1 VHPAGIECNEAQGII
16 VVKKNSPLY
25 GVKPE
30 VLQSPAYTL
39 RAYEAEVKLNQN
51 ENPFDFPEDLKEE
64 TFRRYKERRWSIYPD
79 FVPDSLRFSLA
90 KFTGW
95 HKDGVLVGNGSNE
108 LLQAALM
115 VMVGKGSRVAI
126 PYPTFTVYKL
136 LANILGAKVVGIP
149 LNPDMSYNVD
159 ELISK
164 AKESRARVIVVNNP
178 NNPTGSVLKKEGI
191 RRLLEEFPGFVLLD
205 EAYYEF
211 CGCSGFEFL
220 ERYPRLII
228 TRTFS
233 KAMGMAGLRV
243 GYLLAHPDLATQI
256 SKAKLPYNV
265 NQFSLTAAEV
275 ALENIARFQPAIQ
288 NILDE
293 RDRLGKELGQ
303 IPDIRVYPT
312 EANFF
317 LIEIPVDPHKIFD
330 DLYRQGILIRD
341 VSSYPM
347 LSNCLRISVGKREE
361 NDRLLSALRAGL
373 EIATANVAYENPY
386 ERTKSNN

>member
-1 VHPAGIECNEAQGII
+1 MHPAAAEGIASQGLAA
-16 VVKKNSPLY
+16 VKKNSPLY

-30 VLQSPAYTL
+30 VLKSPAYTL

-51 ENPFDFPEDLKEE
+51 ENPFDFPVDLKEE
-64 TFRRYKERRWSIYPD
+64 IFRRFRQRKWSIYPD
-79 FVPDSLRFSLA
+79 FVPDSLRLSLA
-90 KFTGW
+90 KFVGW

-115 VMVGKGSRVAI
+115 VLVSRGMHVAI
-126 PYPTFTVYKL
+126 PFPTFTVYKL
-136 LANILGAKVVGIP
+136 IATVLGAKVAGIP

-164 AKESRARVIVVNNP
+164 ANEARAKVIVVNNP
-178 NNPTGSVLKKEGI
+178 NNPTGSVLRKEGI
-191 RRLLEEFPGFVLLD
+191 VRLLEEFSGFVLLD

-211 CGCSGFEFL
+211 CGCSGLELL

-243 GYLLAHPDLATQI
+243 GYLLAHPDLAAQI

-265 NQFSLTAAEV
+265 NQFSLIAAEV
-275 ALENIARFQPAIQ
+275 ALENIERFRPAIAT
-288 NILDE
+288 ILNE
-293 RDRLGKELGQ
+293 RERLGRELSG
-303 IPDIRVYPT
+303 IAGVKVFPS

-317 LIEIPVDPHKIFD
+317 LVEIPFEPRTLFD

-347 LSNCLRISVGKREE
+347 LSRCLRISVGSPEE
-361 NDRLLSALRAGL
+361 NDRLISALRAG
-373 EIATANVAYENPY
+373 VENAMTGAALREPL
-386 ERTKSNN
+386 

>member
-1 VHPAGIECNEAQGII
+1 M
-16 VVKKNSPLY
+16 KKSSSLK

-30 VLQSPAYTL
+30 VIKVPAYTL

-64 TFRRYKERRWSIYPD
+64 TFRRYRARQWSRYPD
-79 FVPDSLRFSLA
+79 FVPDSLRRRLA
-90 KFTGW
+90 DFVGW

-115 VMVGKGSRVAI
+115 VLVKSRTRVAI
-126 PYPTFTVYKL
+126 PSPTFTVYGL
-136 LANILGAKVVGIP
+136 ISTVLGGKVLTIP
-149 LNPDMSYNVD
+149 LNPDMSYNV
-159 ELISK
+159 EALISK
-164 AKESRARVIVVNNP
+164 SREAGASVLIINTP
-178 NNPTGSVLKKEGI
+178 NNPTGSVLREEG
-191 RRLLEEFPGFVLLD
+191 LEEILNGFPGFVLLD

-211 CGCSGFEFL
+211 WGHSGL
-220 ERYPRLII
+220 QLLSRYPRLII

-243 GYLLAHPDLATQI
+243 GYLLAHAELAEQI

-275 ALENIARFQPAIQ
+275 ALEHIERFRPPIEAV
-288 NILDE
+288 LRE
-293 RDRLGKELGQ
+293 RERLGRELCAIDG
-303 IPDIRVYPT
+303 IKVYPS

-317 LIEIPVDPHKIFD
+317 LVETPGEPRALFEA
-330 DLYRQGILIRD
+330 LYSRGILIRD

-347 LSNCLRISVGKREE
+347 LSKCLRISVGTREE
-361 NDRLLSALRAGL
+361 NDRLLAALRGL
-373 EIATANVAYENPY
+373 LNT
-386 ERTKSNN
+386 